1 MLSTILDV
9 ILLLLSP
16 LVDFV
21 NYFKIIKFKTKGKI
35 SRILILLIFLV
46 TVFEEIV
53 TDLIAFPPFDAL
65 ATIIEMG
72 LLILVCSRSKKD
84 YRMLLTGALIIGII
98 DLGNNIVVSFFGK
111 LFDMS
116 AEISTVIYIFLVLL
130 SYIFISYYAKKINKL
145 ISGRNKNILLN
156 SAIYLYI
163 SSIIA
168 YIIASIEKTLSTA
181 LVILIG
187 ILIIQGVYTIVNV
200 KISVRTSKNILNEAE
215 QNYLKKQN
223 AQLQRNNNQLKEY
236 ANSLEKDED
245 RLRRFKHDYRNILN
259 SLKISA
265 QKEDSKVLIK
275 QLDEYT
281 KEHFDSDALSKF
293 KDVNHIHDELV
304 KSIIITKLSKM
315 FNNGIKYRFS
325 CEKDINTFP
334 FLSSSEHMD
343 VVRILGITFDNA
355 IEATKKEKD
364 PKIEAMLY
372 QNNGNL
378 EFIIRNSIAKEINKN
393 EVFQMGHTI
402 KENHSGIGLNNVLKI
417 VEKYPNN
424 MMVDIN
430 TEAGWFTFNLVIFK

>member
-1 MLSTILDV
+1 MLSIILYMT
-9 ILLLLSP
+9 LLVLSP
-16 LVDFV
+16 LVDFF
-21 NYFKIIKFKTKGKI
+21 NYFKIIKFKTKEKI
-35 SRILILLIFLV
+35 SRILILLVFLV
-46 TVFEEIV
+46 TIFEEIV
-53 TDLIAFPPFDAL
+53 ADLIVFPPLDAVF
-65 ATIIEMG
+65 TIIEMG

-84 YRMLLTGALIIGII
+84 YRVLLTGALIIGII
-98 DLGNNIVVSFFGK
+98 DLGNNIVVSFWEK
-111 LFDMS
+111 LFDIR
-116 AEISTVIYIFLVLL
+116 ADTSTVIYIFLVLL

-168 YIIASIEKTLSTA
+168 YIIASLEKTLSTA

-393 EVFQMGHTI
+393 EVFQMGYTT

>member
-1 MLSTILDV
+1 MLSIILYMT
-9 ILLLLSP
+9 LLVLSP
-16 LVDFV
+16 LVDFF
-21 NYFKIIKFKTKGKI
+21 NYFKIIKFKTKEKI
-35 SRILILLIFLV
+35 SRILILLVFLV
-46 TVFEEIV
+46 TIFEEIV
-53 TDLIAFPPFDAL
+53 ADLIAFPPLDAVF
-65 ATIIEMG
+65 TIIEMG

-84 YRMLLTGALIIGII
+84 YRVLLTGALIIGII
-98 DLGNNIVVSFFGK
+98 DLGNNIVVSFWDK
-111 LFDMS
+111 LFDIRADTS
-116 AEISTVIYIFLVLL
+116 AVIYIFLVLL

-393 EVFQMGHTI
+393 EVFQMGHTT

>member
-35 SRILILLIFLV
+35 SRILILLMFLV

-53 TDLIAFPPFDAL
+53 TDLIGFPPLDAL

-163 SSIIA
+163 SSLIA

-393 EVFQMGHTI
+393 EVFQMGHTT

-430 TEAGWFTFNLVIFK
+430 TEVGWFTFNLVIFK

>member
-35 SRILILLIFLV
+35 SRILILLIFFV

-53 TDLIAFPPFDAL
+53 TDLIAFPPLDAL

-72 LLILVCSRSKKD
+72 LLILVGSRSKKD

-98 DLGNNIVVSFFGK
+98 DLGNNIVVSFLGK

-393 EVFQMGHTI
+393 EVFQMGHTT